1 SGVASLEG
9 NLTIIKII
17 DTFTFY
23 GLDVVLLATL
33 TAITVQ
39 ICKVTFLKKMKKK
52 LLTFLPFT
60 VGIVFYAIYAA
71 LKNWSLSYL
80 LTEYV
85 SVIEHGISVGSV
97 ATLLYV
103 LYEQFVRDKSTTS
116 ATEGVISTLIEGFV
130 PTDKVESVAKE
141 IAQAIE
147 RDVTGNGAA
156 RTSAIL
162 TENAEGEISERD
174 LTLLSKLIIETL
186 AHVNATKP

>member
-1 SGVASLEG
+1 MEE

-23 GLDVVLLATL
+23 GLDVVLLAFL
-33 TAITVQ
+33 TAVTVQ

-60 VGIVFYAIYAA
+60 FGVIFYAAYAA

-80 LTEYV
+80 LTEYI
-85 SVIEHGISVGSV
+85 SVLEHGVSVGSV

-103 LYEQFVRDKSTTS
+103 LYEQFVRDKATMS

-130 PTDKVESVAKE
+130 PTDKIESVAKE

-147 RDVTGNGAA
+147 RDVTGNGAT
-156 RTSAIL
+156 RTAEIL
-162 TENAEGEISERD
+162 TENSEGEITERD
-174 LTLLSKLIIETL
+174 LELLSKLIIETL
-186 AHVNATKP
+186 AHINTTKQ